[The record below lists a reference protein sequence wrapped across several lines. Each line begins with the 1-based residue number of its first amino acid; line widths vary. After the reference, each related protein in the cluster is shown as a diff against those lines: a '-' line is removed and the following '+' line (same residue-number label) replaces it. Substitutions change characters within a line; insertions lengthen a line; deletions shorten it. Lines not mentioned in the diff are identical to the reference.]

1 LFPNLWEVK
10 EFIDDRETNY
20 SEFLIARQNED
31 IVGFIAIKKV
41 FDELEVVN
49 IVTRADKR
57 QQGIGS
63 NLLSYIIRKYAD
75 VRKINL
81 EVGEHNIVAKN
92 LYCEFGFRPVG
103 RRENYYKDHDD
114 AILMSL

>member
-1 LFPNLWEVK
+1 MLEVK
-10 EFIDDRETNY
+10 EFIDDRDTNY

-41 FDELEVVN
+41 FDELEIVN

-81 EVGEHNIVAKN
+81 EVGEHNIVAALCRKGCDHPCQ
-92 LYCEFGFRPVG
+92 YVTAAAG
-103 RRENYYKDHDD
+103 RH
-114 AILMSL
+114 AAVSVSV